1 MCVSAGPLGTG
12 QVSPD
17 VDVGSPPNATTHPL
31 TFPAVPTAAISFD
44 RVSKRYGTTTGLRDL
59 SLEVSDGECMGFL
72 GPNGAGKTTAIRVL
86 IGLIRATSG
95 RAAIRG
101 YDVSTSRLAALRE
114 VGYLPGELGLIR
126 EVAGGRLLDA
136 LAALHTRAPIY
147 RDDLLRRFDLDDSAL
162 RRPTRQYS
170 RGMKQ
175 KLGLVAALEH
185 DPPVIILD
193 EPTGGLDPVM
203 SARLIEW
210 LAGRAKAGRT
220 VFFSSH
226 VLAEVEELCDRVAM
240 VRDSRLLVV
249 ESVDELRRARVR
261 NVTVS
266 FEQLV
271 APERYAAPGVGQ
283 VDVSGMTHRFT
294 FSGEARALV
303 ERLGGLPVGDLSIET
318 ARLED
323 VFRARYGVSQ
333 DDGA

>member
-1 MCVSAGPLGTG
+1 MPGFRRSGVPEDSLSFHFSPQPSA
-12 QVSPD
+12 
-17 VDVGSPPNATTHPL
+17 HRL
-31 TFPAVPTAAISFD
+31 TFSAVPPAAISFD
-44 RVSKRYGTTTGLRDL
+44 RVSKNYGPTTGLHEL
-59 SLEVSDGECMGFL
+59 SLEVGDGECMGFL

-86 IGLIRATSG
+86 IGLIKATSG
-95 RAAIRG
+95 RTAIRG
-101 YDVSTSRLAALRE
+101 HDVATSRLSALRE

-126 EVAGGRLLDA
+126 EVPGGRLLDA
-136 LAALHTRAPIY
+136 LAALHPRPPVF
-147 RDDLLRRFDLDDSAL
+147 RDELLRRFDLDASAL

-185 DPPVIILD
+185 DPPVVILD

-210 LAGRAKAGRT
+210 LSGRAKAGRT

-261 NVTVS
+261 NVTVQ
-266 FEQLV
+266 FGQPVE
-271 APERYAAPGVGQ
+271 PKRYATAGVGQ
-283 VDVSGMTHRFT
+283 VDVSGVTHRFT
-294 FSGEARALV
+294 FSGEARDLV
-303 ERLGGLPVGDLSIET
+303 AGLAGLPVVDLSIET

-333 DDGA
+333 EAAA